1 MIGSSL
7 ADATSIRTRSR
18 VLTASRGLSNGTAP
32 SLRGSEL
39 SSRLLSRLPTLNS
52 MTLSG
57 MTSSP
62 SGNGAFA
69 SLVSTK
75 FWPATSLKS
84 MTTSKR
90 SAMPIV
96 RSL

>member
-1 MIGSSL
+1 M
-7 ADATSIRTRSR
+7 
-18 VLTASRGLSNGTAP
+18 LTASGDSAAGTGP
-32 SLRGSEL
+32 DRPGNEL
-39 SSRLLSRLPTLNS
+39 SSRRLSRLPTLNS

-69 SLVSTK
+69 SLVRERI
-75 FWPATSLKS
+75 PARDVAEVDDNVEALG
-84 MTTSKR
+84 
-90 SAMPIV
+90 AMPIV